1 MARTTE
7 LGPSQESAAILASS
21 SSERAKNQKVC
32 TVHFLGFVVFL
43 RTNSNF
49 GEWNQPFKDPSF
61 SLLDN
66 LSYWDLIIEQG
77 GKGEPKIAQLAQT

>member
-7 LGPSQESAAILASS
+7 LGPSQENAAILAST

-32 TVHFLGFVVFL
+32 SVHFLGFVVFL

-66 LSYWDLIIEQG
+66 LRYWDLIIEQG
-77 GKGEPKIAQLAQT
+77 GKGPEIAPLAQT